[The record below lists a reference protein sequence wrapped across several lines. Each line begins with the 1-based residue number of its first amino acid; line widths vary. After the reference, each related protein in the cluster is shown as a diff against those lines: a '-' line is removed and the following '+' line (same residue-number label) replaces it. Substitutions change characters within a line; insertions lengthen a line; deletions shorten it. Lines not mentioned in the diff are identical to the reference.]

1 MKTVDGVI
9 RGAYS
14 YVDANGL
21 VQSRSY
27 IADGL
32 GFRVAATDLPQGPS
46 PLAAVSPVAAHVAA
60 PTVYSAAPVQVV
72 TKVHHQPA
80 QVIVKPDGT
89 LEDTPEVA
97 AAKAQHLVAH
107 QQEKALHAGW

>member
-1 MKTVDGVI
+1 MDGVT

-27 IADGL
+27 IADGQ

-46 PLAAVSPVAAHVAA
+46 ALNLASPVA
-60 PTVYSAAPVQVV
+60 TVYSAGPAVYSAAVPVI
-72 TKVHHQPA
+72 TKVHQPA

-97 AAKAQHLVAH
+97 AAKAQHYVAH